1 MCRGYIQIN
10 SCFMHEFV
18 PVDGKGAETMG
29 QVIAFVVFGLIG
41 VAVLGVVVY
50 IGGML
55 LSGPAILVDETI
67 KEIKHLQDKRAE
79 HAPGS

>member
-1 MCRGYIQIN
+1 M
-10 SCFMHEFV
+10 
-18 PVDGKGAETMG
+18 
-29 QVIAFVVFGLIG
+29 VFGLIG

-67 KEIKHLQDKRAE
+67 KEIHHLQEE
-79 HAPGS
+79 HKLHEAALHH

>member
-1 MCRGYIQIN
+1 
-10 SCFMHEFV
+10 
-18 PVDGKGAETMG
+18 MG
-29 QVIAFVVFGLIG
+29 QVIGFVVFGLIG

-67 KEIKHLQDKRAE
+67 KEIHHLQEE
-79 HAPGS
+79 HKLHEAALHH